1 VLRAEA
7 RSNKNAVPSSVERR
21 SATVAIWTL
30 LSRVTGLLRVVVIG
44 AVLGPTFFANT
55 FQSTNSLPNIA
66 YTLVAGSVL
75 AMVVVPICVHELELR
90 GIKRAREIVQRLS
103 GIILEVG
110 MLLAVG
116 LISISPLLAYLLTSG
131 VDRAD
136 RSRARTFVVVLIA
149 LLAPQIVFYLAAALG
164 AAVQQVHGRFAVAAA
179 APAMENI
186 GLIITMLIVNQR
198 YRRGLEIGDVPFG
211 LVVIVAGGSTLAV
224 AAHAAIQVAA
234 ARRTGMGMRPRRGG
248 RSDPEVRE
256 VITRLLHSVRIAAF
270 PALGFLA
277 MILAS
282 STVRGGVVVFQT
294 VLALYNV
301 PVALGARAIS
311 TAVLPALSEAAV
323 KGQTELFVAELR
335 RGLTYTTVAAVGA
348 SCVLI
353 ALAHPL
359 ANLLANGALRTN
371 QLITRLAICTAVVGF
386 AQFAS
391 SLHEIGRQGLFAR
404 LDIRGPRR
412 ASGRGLLATL
422 TMCLI
427 ALSFPVGNVRMAL
440 ICGGL
445 LASDAV
451 AATTVLLELRKGL
464 PNNKVL
470 VGARGFLQTAILCG
484 GLLAASG
491 LIGLLLYRLSLNR
504 AADLGVIA
512 LGGSA
517 WLAALV
523 LMMRSKRAASR
534 SIA

>member
-7 RSNKNAVPSSVERR
+7 SSTKTTPTSSIERR
-21 SATVAIWTL
+21 SATVAVWTL

-55 FQSTNSLPNIA
+55 FQSTNFLPNLT

-90 GIKRAREIVQRLS
+90 GIKRARQIVQRLS
-103 GIILEVG
+103 GMILEIGV
-110 MLLAVG
+110 LLAVG
-116 LISISPLLAYLLTSG
+116 LIAISPLLAYLLTSG

-136 RSRARTFVVVLIA
+136 RGRARTFVIVLIA
-149 LLAPQIVFYLAAALG
+149 LVAPQIVFYLAAALG
-164 AAVQQVHGRFAVAAA
+164 AAVQQVHGRFAIAAA

-186 GLIITMLIVNQR
+186 GLIITMLIVNHQ

-211 LVVIVAGGSTLAV
+211 LVIIVAVGSTLSV
-224 AAHAAIQVAA
+224 AGHAAIQVAA
-234 ARRTGMGMRPRRGG
+234 ARRTGMGMRPTRGG
-248 RSDPEVRE
+248 LCDPEVRA
-256 VITRLLHSVRIAAF
+256 VITRLKQSVRIAAF
-270 PALGFLA
+270 PALGFLS
-277 MILAS
+277 MIVAS

-311 TAVLPALSEAAV
+311 TAVLPALSDAAV

-353 ALAHPL
+353 ALAYPL
-359 ANLLANGALRTN
+359 ANLLANGALRTP
-371 QLITRLAICTAVVGF
+371 QLITRLAICTAIVGL

-412 ASGRGLLATL
+412 ASGLGLLAVL

-427 ALSFPVGNVRMAL
+427 SLAFPVGNVRLAL
-440 ICGGL
+440 VCGGL

-464 PNNKVL
+464 PNRVL
-470 VGARGFLQTAILCG
+470 VGARGFLGTALVCG
-484 GLLAASG
+484 VLLAGSALVG
-491 LIGLLLYRLSLNR
+491 LILHRVSLNR
-504 AADLGVIA
+504 AADFGIIA

-523 LMMRSKRAASR
+523 LVTRSQRTGLR
-534 SIA
+534 SVA